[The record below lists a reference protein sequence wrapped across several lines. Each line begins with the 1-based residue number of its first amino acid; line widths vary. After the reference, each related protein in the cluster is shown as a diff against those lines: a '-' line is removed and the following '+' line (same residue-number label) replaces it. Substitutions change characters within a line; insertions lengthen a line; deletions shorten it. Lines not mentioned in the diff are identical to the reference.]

1 MVHMI
6 FDVRELH
13 LVLVVLK
20 LHGKTV
26 DRATTPTM
34 MVVMGLV
41 WQRYIHR
48 VSLYLSILLLMTL
61 IILVLLK
68 LVHPLAVL
76 SAVAQLL

>member
-1 MVHMI
+1 
-6 FDVRELH
+6 
-13 LVLVVLK
+13 
-20 LHGKTV
+20 
-26 DRATTPTM
+26 M

-68 LVHPLAVL
+68 LAHHLAVL